1 MRKQKVLSQDAWR
14 GLIEE
19 QAAGSQTIA
28 AFCRDRGLKEHSFYR
43 HKRRL
48 RSSNTAGGFREIEL
62 PRRNTIRIVVNEGV
76 SHVEVEPGFD
86 EALLR
91 AVVDA
96 LR

>member
-19 QAAGSQTIA
+19 QASGSQTIA

-48 RSSNTAGGFREIEL
+48 RKSSPAAGFPIADK
-62 PRRNTIRIVVNEGV
+62 P
-76 SHVEVEPGFD
+76 P
-86 EALLR
+86 
-91 AVVDA
+91 
-96 LR
+96 

>member
-1 MRKQKVLSQDAWR
+1 MRKQKVLGQDTWR

-19 QAAGSQTIA
+19 QAAGEQSIA

-48 RSSNTAGGFREIEL
+48 RESNTAAGFREIEL
-62 PRRNTIRIVVNEGV
+62 PRRCAIRIVVNQGV
-76 SHVEVEPGFD
+76 SHVEVEAGFD
-86 EALLR
+86 PTLLR
-91 AVVDA
+91 DVVDA

>member
-19 QAAGSQTIA
+19 QASGSQTIA
-28 AFCRDRGLKEHSFYR
+28 AFCRDRGLKEHRFYR

-48 RSSNTAGGFREIEL
+48 GRSSPAAGFREIEL
-62 PRRNTIRIVVNEGV
+62 PRRNAIRIVVSEGV
-76 SHVEVEPGFD
+76 SHVEVEAGFD
-86 EALLR
+86 AAVLR
-91 AVVDA
+91 DVVDA